1 MENHHKKADLQRC
14 RSLPLFVRRTDG
26 HILDLKHKL
35 RSNPLFDFKE
45 RGIRHDLS
53 RATGSLQG
61 RAKKRKQIKSI
72 SGMRQK
78 WASEKEQVRT
88 LNHMRKISFIIPN
101 EWGQY
106 LYRILSPIK
115 DIVDG
120 TWEVYG
126 TWEVV
131 DLQAWQDI
139 NGEIVDLFDS
149 DYFSNQDFFSLLE
162 SDMYY
167 IVSGIFS
174 LKSSIENKKDNLN
187 TPYLEVIVTDSVYVD
202 ISSVDDKII
211 SALYTNAVNQGFENI
226 ETEEIS

>member
-1 MENHHKKADLQRC
+1 MSWILNTSSVPILYFTLRNKAFGMTSRGQQTLYEAGEKEEADK
-14 RSLPLFVRRTDG
+14 VY
-26 HILDLKHKL
+26 L
-35 RSNPLFDFKE
+35 RNETKM
-45 RGIRHDLS
+45 GIRKGAGENFES
-53 RATGSLQG
+53 Y
-61 RAKKRKQIKSI
+61 K
-72 SGMRQK
+72 
-78 WASEKEQVRT
+78 
-88 LNHMRKISFIIPN
+88 KISFIIPN

-131 DLQAWQDI
+131 DLQAWENI
-139 NGEIVDLFDS
+139 NGEMVDLFDS
-149 DYFSNQDFFSLLE
+149 DYFSNQDFFSLLG
-162 SDMYY
+162 SRMYY

-174 LKSSIENKKDNLN
+174 LKSSIENKTDKVNGA
-187 TPYLEVIVTDSVYVD
+187 YLEVVVTDSVYVE

-226 ETEEIS
+226 EMDG

>member
-120 TWEVYG
+120 TWEV
-126 TWEVV
+126 V
-131 DLQAWQDI
+131 DLQAWKNI
-139 NGEIVDLFDS
+139 NGEMVDLFDS

-162 SDMYY
+162 SCMYY

-226 ETEEIS
+226 EMDG

>member
-1 MENHHKKADLQRC
+1 M
-14 RSLPLFVRRTDG
+14 
-26 HILDLKHKL
+26 
-35 RSNPLFDFKE
+35 
-45 RGIRHDLS
+45 
-53 RATGSLQG
+53 
-61 RAKKRKQIKSI
+61 
-72 SGMRQK
+72 
-78 WASEKEQVRT
+78 RT
-88 LNHMRKISFIIPN
+88 LNHIKKISFIIPN

-139 NGEIVDLFDS
+139 NGEIVDLFDPR
-149 DYFSNQDFFSLLE
+149 YFSNQDFFSLLM
-162 SDMYY
+162 SSRMYY
-167 IVSGIFS
+167 VVSGKFS
-174 LKSSIENKKDNLN
+174 LKSSLENKTDKLN
-187 TPYLEVIVTDSVYVD
+187 GAYLEVLVTDSVYVD

>member
-1 MENHHKKADLQRC
+1 MTSRGQQTLYEAGEKEEADK
-14 RSLPLFVRRTDG
+14 VY
-26 HILDLKHKL
+26 L
-35 RSNPLFDFKE
+35 RNETKM
-45 RGIRHDLS
+45 GIRKGAGENFES
-53 RATGSLQG
+53 Y
-61 RAKKRKQIKSI
+61 K
-72 SGMRQK
+72 
-78 WASEKEQVRT
+78 
-88 LNHMRKISFIIPN
+88 KISFIIPN

-131 DLQAWQDI
+131 DLQAWKNI
-139 NGEIVDLFDS
+139 NGEMVDLFDS

-226 ETEEIS
+226 EMDG

>member
-1 MENHHKKADLQRC
+1 M
-14 RSLPLFVRRTDG
+14 
-26 HILDLKHKL
+26 
-35 RSNPLFDFKE
+35 
-45 RGIRHDLS
+45 
-53 RATGSLQG
+53 
-61 RAKKRKQIKSI
+61 
-72 SGMRQK
+72 
-78 WASEKEQVRT
+78 RT
-88 LNHMRKISFIIPN
+88 LNHIQKISFIIPN

-126 TWEVV
+126 TWKVV
-131 DLQAWQDI
+131 DLQAWHNID
-139 NGEIVDLFDS
+139 GEMVDLFDFR
-149 DYFSNQDFFSLLE
+149 YFSNQDFFSLLM
-162 SDMYY
+162 SRRYY

-174 LKSSIENKKDNLN
+174 LKSSIENKTDKLN
-187 TPYLEVIVTDSVYVD
+187 GAYLEVVVTDSVYVD

>member
-14 RSLPLFVRRTDG
+14 RSLPSFVRRTDG

-35 RSNPLFDFKE
+35 RPNPLFDFKE

-78 WASEKEQVRT
+78 WASEKEQVRN
-88 LNHMRKISFIIPN
+88 LDNIKKISFIIPN

-131 DLQAWQDI
+131 DLQAWKNI
-139 NGEIVDLFDS
+139 NGEMVDLFDS

-162 SDMYY
+162 SRMYY

-226 ETEEIS
+226 EMDG

>member
-14 RSLPLFVRRTDG
+14 RSLPSFVRRTGG
-26 HILDLKHKL
+26 HILDLKHKP
-35 RSNPLFDFKE
+35 RPNPLFDFKKQ
-45 RGIRHDLS
+45 GIRHDRS

-88 LNHMRKISFIIPN
+88 LNHIKKISFIIPN

-131 DLQAWQDI
+131 DLQAWKDI

-162 SDMYY
+162 SRMYY

-174 LKSSIENKKDNLN
+174 LKSSIENRKDNLN
-187 TPYLEVIVTDSVYVD
+187 APYLEVIVTDSVYID

-226 ETEEIS
+226 EMDG

>member
-1 MENHHKKADLQRC
+1 M
-14 RSLPLFVRRTDG
+14 
-26 HILDLKHKL
+26 
-35 RSNPLFDFKE
+35 
-45 RGIRHDLS
+45 
-53 RATGSLQG
+53 RA
-61 RAKKRKQIKSI
+61 
-72 SGMRQK
+72 
-78 WASEKEQVRT
+78 
-88 LNHMRKISFIIPN
+88 LNHIQKISFIIPN

-131 DLQAWQDI
+131 DLQAWKNI
-139 NGEIVDLFDS
+139 NGEMVDLFDS

-162 SDMYY
+162 SCMYY

-202 ISSVDDKII
+202 ISSVDDKILF
-211 SALYTNAVNQGFENI
+211 ALYTNAIEQGFEDI
-226 ETEEIS
+226 EMDR

>member
-14 RSLPLFVRRTDG
+14 RSLPSFVRRTDG

-88 LNHMRKISFIIPN
+88 LNHMRKIRFIIPN

-162 SDMYY
+162 
-167 IVSGIFS
+167 
-174 LKSSIENKKDNLN
+174 
-187 TPYLEVIVTDSVYVD
+187 
-202 ISSVDDKII
+202 
-211 SALYTNAVNQGFENI
+211 
-226 ETEEIS
+226 